1 MQGNK
6 KLNLLPLS
14 VKNKYINKYLIY
26 AASLICGICILA
38 LLAQYLGLAFLQY
51 DIKKIGKAN
60 TEYNEEKVKIE
71 LLQSSIDEHKAFLQ
85 DYEKGGFPLSRFMH
99 DIELHRPYTV
109 SIISIDSR
117 DRLIGEGIAEE
128 IPSDDTEVLAEDEPA
143 IETTAA
149 DYDTKDLSGEE
160 IIIRGHGKNSED
172 ISKFIYQ
179 ISRLNYI
186 ASANITAIEQH
197 LLNDES
203 ESIFEITVIGGA
215 VN

>member
-38 LLAQYLGLAFLQY
+38 LLAQYLGMAFLQY

-60 TEYNEEKVKIE
+60 TEYNEEKAKIE
-71 LLQSSIDEHKAFLQ
+71 LLQSAIDEHKVFLQ
-85 DYEKGGFPLSRFMH
+85 DYENGGFPLSRFMH
-99 DIELHRPYTV
+99 DIQLHRPYTV
-109 SIISIDSR
+109 SIISIDSQ
-117 DRLIGEGIAEE
+117 DRLMKIAETKE
-128 IPSDDTEVLAEDEPA
+128 IPSDDTEEQPEDEP
-143 IETTAA
+143 ITETPVVNEI
-149 DYDTKDLSGEE
+149 KDLSGEE

-172 ISKFIYQ
+172 ISRFIYQ
-179 ISRLNYI
+179 ISRLDYI

-197 LLNDES
+197 LLNDEP

-215 VN
+215 IN

>member
-6 KLNLLPLS
+6 KINLLPLS

-38 LLAQYLGLAFLQY
+38 LLTQYLGMAFLQY

-60 TEYNEEKVKIE
+60 TEYNEEKAKIE
-71 LLQSSIDEHKAFLQ
+71 LLQSAIDEHKVFLQ
-85 DYEKGGFPLSRFMH
+85 DYENGGFPLSRFMH
-99 DIELHRPYTV
+99 DIQLHRPYTV
-109 SIISIDSR
+109 SIISIDSQ
-117 DRLIGEGIAEE
+117 DRLMKIAETKE
-128 IPSDDTEVLAEDEPA
+128 IPSDDTQEPSEDEP
-143 IETTAA
+143 ITETPVVNETN
-149 DYDTKDLSGEE
+149 DLSGEE

-172 ISKFIYQ
+172 ISRFIYQ
-179 ISRLNYI
+179 ISRLDYI

-197 LLNDES
+197 LLNDEP

-215 VN
+215 IN